1 MMRSSLQA
9 GPSIKYEVVS
19 LQAGSSDLM
28 RSSLQAGPSIKYE
41 VVNLQAGSSFF
52 FFDEKQPPSWPFYKI
67 RSCKPP
73 SWFLGYFGWGFEV
86 NILIFIQLY
95 IYTSNFHS
103 MMRSSLQAGPSIKY
117 EVVSLLAGSSFFFF
131 DEMQPPSWP
140 IYKIRSCEPP
150 SWFLGFDEMQPL
162 QSWPIYKIRS
172 CEPPSW
178 FLWISWMG
186 VRSLNE
192 Y

>member
-41 VVNLQAGSSFF
+41 VVNLQAGSSLVF
-52 FFDEKQPPSWPFYKI
+52 
-67 RSCKPP
+67 
-73 SWFLGYFGWGFEV
+73 
-86 NILIFIQLY
+86 
-95 IYTSNFHS
+95 
-103 MMRSSLQAGPSIKY
+103 
-117 EVVSLLAGSSFFFF
+117 
-131 DEMQPPSWP
+131 
-140 IYKIRSCEPP
+140 
-150 SWFLGFDEMQPL
+150 FDEMQPL

-178 FLWISWMG
+178 FLRIFGWELEVLMNI
-186 VRSLNE
+186 NI
-192 Y
+192 

>member
-1 MMRSSLQA
+1 MRCSL
-9 GPSIKYEVVS
+9 
-19 LQAGSSDLM
+19 L
-28 RSSLQAGPSIKYE
+28 AGPSIKYE
-41 VVNLQAGSSFF
+41 VVNLLAGSSLF
-52 FFDEKQPPSWPFYKI
+52 FFDEMQPLRWPFYKI
-67 RSCKPP
+67 RSCEPP
-73 SWFLGYFGWGFEV
+73 SWFLV
-86 NILIFIQLY
+86 
-95 IYTSNFHS
+95 
-103 MMRSSLQAGPSIKY
+103 
-117 EVVSLLAGSSFFFF
+117 FFF

-162 QSWPIYKIRS
+162 QSWHIYKIRC